1 MSNQAKESNNRIFL
15 NWLLFG
21 SISIHSFKSIATRA
35 PHLTIYEP
43 LPADFDASV
52 GDDDGDDDGDGDGDD
67 TYRVAA
73 KVEHPPPS
81 SSVAGIP
88 VLINK
93 VLTSSTLLQLAGSYQ
108 KVVTGDS

>member
-1 MSNQAKESNNRIFL
+1 M
-15 NWLLFG
+15 
-21 SISIHSFKSIATRA
+21 
-35 PHLTIYEP
+35 
-43 LPADFDASV
+43 PADFDASV
-52 GDDDGDDDGDGDGDD
+52 GDDDGDDDGDGDGDDDGDDTYIGDDDGDD